1 MLYQALILVLMIEIG
16 FALFETTGVT
26 TSPVYDYVYGF
37 VSMTSQ
43 GFYVLL
49 ITAVATVG
57 LGGILLGTGMSSTD
71 WIWRAVIAGTIIT
84 FSAVLIHVFTFIID
98 KGVLLG
104 GFTIPLAM
112 IVSGALGIYF
122 FVTILD
128 FVSGKD

>member
-1 MLYQALILVLMIEIG
+1 
-16 FALFETTGVT
+16 
-26 TSPVYDYVYGF
+26 
-37 VSMTSQ
+37 MTSQ